1 MRRLRP
7 DGRLILLLAP
17 VILPPMACNAPVED
31 ALPREA
37 ISGTVTLDGQPL
49 PKGTIQFRPA
59 SQAEATASGGMID
72 EGRFALPRGEGLVL
86 GKYRVQIDSRE
97 DTGAPLAG
105 GELPG
110 APVVSKKKPAALIP
124 ARYNTKSELTAEVKS
139 GGPNDFPFD
148 LKK

>member
-1 MRRLRP
+1 MRLPRP
-7 DGRLILLLAP
+7 DRGLALMLGLI
-17 VILPPMACNAPVED
+17 ILPPMGCSAPVED
-31 ALPREA
+31 NLPREA

-59 SQAEATASGGMID
+59 SQEATAAVGMID
-72 EGRFALPRGEGLVL
+72 DGRFAIPRSEGLVP
-86 GKYRVQIDSRE
+86 GKYKVQIASRE
-97 DTGAPLAG
+97 DSGGPLAG

-110 APVVSKKKPAALIP
+110 APDVSKKKPAALIP
-124 ARYNTKSELTAEVKS
+124 ARYNTKTELTAEVKS